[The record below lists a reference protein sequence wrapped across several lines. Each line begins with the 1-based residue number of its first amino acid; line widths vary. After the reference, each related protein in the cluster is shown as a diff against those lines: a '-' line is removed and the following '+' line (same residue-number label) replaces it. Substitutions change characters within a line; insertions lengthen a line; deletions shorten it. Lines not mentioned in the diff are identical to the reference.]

1 MNNQQPFLNISNAI
15 SFSERKSQ
23 TLTLNIGANLIII
36 MLIGISWSYYMDKV
50 IMFFILSCL
59 LMSQIPALLLKVEF
73 DKLSFLKN
81 EKDALVELYSSA
93 VLDCY
98 TFRIKKTPIHSLYA
112 ELLIL
117 SEFCKDKGRNSI
129 VPKKILKGLS
139 ASNIV
144 VSDVGLM
151 NYAIS
156 KKMTAALTIVFFV
169 SSLLVMAK

>member
-1 MNNQQPFLNISNAI
+1 
-15 SFSERKSQ
+15 
-23 TLTLNIGANLIII
+23 
-36 MLIGISWSYYMDKV
+36 
-50 IMFFILSCL
+50 
-59 LMSQIPALLLKVEF
+59 MSQIPALLLKVEF
-73 DKLSFLKN
+73 DKLSYLKN
-81 EKDALVELYSSA
+81 EKAALVELYSSS

-98 TFRIKKTPIHSLYA
+98 TFRTKKTPIHSLYA

-117 SEFCKDKGRNSI
+117 SEFCKDKRKNPI
-129 VPKKILKGLS
+129 VSKKILKGLS

>member
-50 IMFFILSCL
+50 VMSFILSCL

-73 DKLSFLKN
+73 DKLSYLKN
-81 EKDALVELYSSA
+81 EKAALVELYSSS

-98 TFRIKKTPIHSLYA
+98 TFRTKKNTNQF
-112 ELLIL
+112 LI
-117 SEFCKDKGRNSI
+117 CR
-129 VPKKILKGLS
+129 
-139 ASNIV
+139 
-144 VSDVGLM
+144 
-151 NYAIS
+151 AID
-156 KKMTAALTIVFFV
+156 TVRVL
-169 SSLLVMAK
+169 